1 MNIARTGLLLA
12 AMTALF
18 LVVGYLLGGR
28 GGAMIA
34 LVIALGTN
42 IFAWWSSDKMVLR
55 MHNARPVTRASAPEL
70 YALVQELAQRAQL
83 PMPAIYLIDTDQP
96 NAFATGRDPHHSA
109 VAVTRGL
116 MQSLNRDELAGVI
129 AHELAHIKNRDTLTM
144 TIAATIAGAIGFL
157 GQFAFFFGGSRD
169 GERTNPLVGNPGD
182 DLRAPGRDRG
192 ADGDLAHPRVLGRP
206 AGGAD
211 LRHAAGAGQRAPADR
226 ADGDRA
232 DHALGRAQPG
242 LGAHV
247 HHQPAA
253 NGRGRQSVPHPSA
266 DGGPDQGAP
275 GAGAGGW
282 CGSGAGERQ
291 YPLRQRAARGWATRA
306 LGVTPGL
313 TATPGLLKVAAA
325 FPDPPFDVTDRPPT
339 GFDIDLV
346 QAVADELGLRC
357 AFIGYDGDGFE
368 GIFDGLADGR
378 WDAVA
383 SGATVT
389 ERRRERARFCRPYV
403 RSGQSLVAN
412 VARHPDLRS
421 VRRSHPAIAGRAA
434 RQYVRVRSPAVAG

>member
-169 GERTNPLVGNPGD
+169 GERTNPLVGDPGD

-266 DGGPDQGAP
+266 DGGPDQGAAWRWSRRVVP
-275 GAGAGGW
+275 QRRRPAGNVRYGSVPRAGG
-282 CGSGAGERQ
+282 R
-291 YPLRQRAARGWATRA
+291 RGPWA
-306 LGVTPGL
+306 
-313 TATPGLLKVAAA
+313 
-325 FPDPPFDVTDRPPT
+325 
-339 GFDIDLV
+339 
-346 QAVADELGLRC
+346 
-357 AFIGYDGDGFE
+357 
-368 GIFDGLADGR
+368 
-378 WDAVA
+378 
-383 SGATVT
+383 
-389 ERRRERARFCRPYV
+389 
-403 RSGQSLVAN
+403 
-412 VARHPDLRS
+412 
-421 VRRSHPAIAGRAA
+421 
-434 RQYVRVRSPAVAG
+434 